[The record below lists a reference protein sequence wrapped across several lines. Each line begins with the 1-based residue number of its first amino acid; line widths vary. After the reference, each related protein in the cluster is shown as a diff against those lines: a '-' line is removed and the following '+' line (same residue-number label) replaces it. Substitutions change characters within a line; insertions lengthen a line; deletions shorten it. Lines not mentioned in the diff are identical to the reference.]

1 MIEAKF
7 DRRIGKHSV
16 IDGYTVLCDV
26 RDIVRQEH
34 VGTRHQYPCTD
45 IEATRKRAEHIAE
58 ALRHYQASQ
67 EGVRV
72 P

>member
-7 DRRIGKHSV
+7 DRRLGKHSV
-16 IDGYTVLCDV
+16 IDGDTVLCDV
-26 RDIVRQEH
+26 CDIVKQEN
-34 VGTRHQYPCTD
+34 VGTRHQYSCTD

-67 EGVRV
+67 EGERV